1 MNPSHALAHSPPAAA
16 VPRLVDDFEA
26 VFDAHVSEIHRYLS
40 RRVGT
45 ALADDLTGEVFATA
59 FARRR
64 SYDPGKAGVRP
75 WLYGIAQ
82 NVVRSH
88 RRTERRQLA
97 AYARLG
103 ADPVGDPNAAVALE
117 AADDRLDAERAGPR
131 LAEALL
137 KLGTKDRETLL
148 LFAWSGMTYEEVAA
162 AAGVPVGT
170 VRSRLSRARAT
181 LREVL
186 GPRVLETGGIR
197 WTS

>member
-1 MNPSHALAHSPPAAA
+1 MG
-16 VPRLVDDFEA
+16 DFEA
-26 VFDAHVSEIHRYLS
+26 VFDAHVAEIHRYLS

-45 ALADDLTGEVFATA
+45 ALADDLTGDVFEVAYA
-59 FARRR
+59 KWR
-64 SYDPGKAGVRP
+64 SYDPTRAGVRP

-82 NVVRSH
+82 NVLRGH

-103 ADPVGDPNAAVALE
+103 ADPVGDPAAVAAIE
-117 AADDRLDAERAGPR
+117 AADDRLDAARAGPR
-131 LAEALL
+131 LAKALL
-137 KLGTKDRETLL
+137 ALGTKDRETLL

-170 VRSRLSRARAT
+170 VRSRLHRARAT
-181 LREVL
+181 LRELL
-186 GPRVLETGGIR
+186 GPSLLETGGIR

>member
-1 MNPSHALAHSPPAAA
+1 
-16 VPRLVDDFEA
+16 VKDDFED
-26 VFDAHVSEIHRYLS
+26 VFDAHVAEIHRYLS

-45 ALADDLTGEVFATA
+45 ALADDLTADVFATA

-64 SYDPGKAGVRP
+64 TYDPAKAAVRP

-82 NVVRSH
+82 NVLRGH

-103 ADPVGDPNAAVALE
+103 VDPVADPMAV
-117 AADDRLDAERAGPR
+117 ADDRVDAERAGPR

-137 KLGTKDRETLL
+137 ALGAKDRETLL
-148 LFAWSGMTYEEVAA
+148 LFAWSGMTYDEVAA

-170 VRSRLSRARAT
+170 VRSRLHRARAT
-181 LREVL
+181 LRERL
-186 GPRVLETGGIR
+186 GPRILETGGIR